1 MFACSH
7 WRGSFSHIPCQFAG
21 GDPSSWIVL
30 GNTFEELENG
40 CEDKKTQTLL
50 TSTIDTITY
59 HLHTG
64 TNEFNTM
71 VGEKIETAHQN
82 RAPNIILF
90 TLLGLTSGISPANE
104 GQFTMQSLSINTIIK
119 RHE

>member
-21 GDPSSWIVL
+21 EDPSSWIVL
-30 GNTFEELENG
+30 GTTFEEIENG
-40 CEDKKTQTLL
+40 GQDKKTQTLL
-50 TSTIDTITY
+50 TSTFDPITY
-59 HLHTG
+59 HLHTE
-64 TNEFNTM
+64 TNEFDTM
-71 VGEKIETAHQN
+71 VGEKIETVNQN

-104 GQFTMQSLSINTIIK
+104 GQLTVQSLTINTNIE
-119 RHE
+119 RH